1 MKVFIAMTIAT
12 ELVEHLDIFE
22 YWTTSEVNSTPFF
35 PSMMPRD
42 RFWLLM
48 CFFHLADDNQQVQRG
63 MADGNTLFKLGWL
76 YKNIVSASGSVFSP
90 HQHLSLDEGM
100 VPCREN
106 LFFCVYNPD
115 KLKKYGIKAY
125 MLCNVVTGYCSRFK
139 LYTGKSDIPASLN
152 GATYNLVMDMMRG
165 YFG

>member
-1 MKVFIAMTIAT
+1 
-12 ELVEHLDIFE
+12 
-22 YWTTSEVNSTPFF
+22 
-35 PSMMPRD
+35 
-42 RFWLLM
+42 
-48 CFFHLADDNQQVQRG
+48 

>member
-48 CFFHLADDNQQVQRG
+48 WFFHLADNNQQVQRG

-115 KLKKYGIKAY
+115 KL
-125 MLCNVVTGYCSRFK
+125 
-139 LYTGKSDIPASLN
+139 
-152 GATYNLVMDMMRG
+152 
-165 YFG
+165 